1 MKRFVKLLSTVLSL
15 VLIIGVMSPIY
26 TYGAKKS
33 KLKLNYSKKTVYVDD
48 SFQLKATGIK
58 GKVKWKSTNTD
69 VAFVD
74 RNGKVLALGVG
85 DTDIVCSVGKYK
97 AKCKVKVKKTSKPKV
112 KSIELSNKNVKLMV
126 GDTIDL
132 KAKRLPIGSSGS
144 LIYVSSDKNIVSCN
158 GNKITAKGVG
168 KATISV
174 YLKSNNEI
182 YAECKVEVFNRT
194 GKYLRGYMG
203 DRGVNICFSD
213 KVTEDDVNIDF
224 YINGEKVNCPI
235 DFESDQSENGE
246 KHKDEYIVT
255 IKYIGYI
262 DFKIDNIIN
271 YTITYK
277 KSGIVD
283 KGCFEI
289 PAMPSPSV

>member
-97 AKCKVKVKKTSKPKV
+97 AK
-112 KSIELSNKNVKLMV
+112 
-126 GDTIDL
+126 
-132 KAKRLPIGSSGS
+132 
-144 LIYVSSDKNIVSCN
+144 
-158 GNKITAKGVG
+158 
-168 KATISV
+168 
-174 YLKSNNEI
+174 
-182 YAECKVEVFNRT
+182 CKVEVFNRT

-289 PAMPSPSV
+289 PAMPSTSV